1 MYLFEVKAKAE
12 MKEPWD
18 YYKQV
23 QEIPGEQA
31 FRALEQG
38 GCYLAK
44 TN

>member
-1 MYLFEVKAKAE
+1 VL
-12 MKEPWD
+12 
-18 YYKQV
+18 
-23 QEIPGEQA
+23 EIPGEQA